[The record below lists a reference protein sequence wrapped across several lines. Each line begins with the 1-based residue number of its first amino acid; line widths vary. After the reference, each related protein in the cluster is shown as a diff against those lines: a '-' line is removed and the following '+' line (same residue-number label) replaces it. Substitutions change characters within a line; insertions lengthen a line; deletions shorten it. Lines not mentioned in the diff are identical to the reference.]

1 MIGVGLRVWPPTKK
15 CASLIGST
23 SRFSSD
29 GINDW
34 NLFAN
39 ARVRFCGPSRLSG
52 RLIEITAIEG

>member
-15 CASLIGST
+15 CTSLIGST

-39 ARVRFCGPSRLSG
+39 ARVRFWPFASIWEADRDY
-52 RLIEITAIEG
+52 RY

>member
-15 CASLIGST
+15 CTSLIGST

-29 GINDW
+29 GIIDW

-39 ARVRFCGPSRLSG
+39 ARVRLWPNPDRKRCPL
-52 RLIEITAIEG
+52 